1 MFTVARLTSVCV
13 LHDRTSV
20 SVRTIVISSVF
31 VAGNTWLSEAL
42 YLVHSDGDFETAKA
56 VKHYDRYELNE

>member
-1 MFTVARLTSVCV
+1 M
-13 LHDRTSV
+13 HYIY
-20 SVRTIVISSVF
+20 VRIFVTLYIA